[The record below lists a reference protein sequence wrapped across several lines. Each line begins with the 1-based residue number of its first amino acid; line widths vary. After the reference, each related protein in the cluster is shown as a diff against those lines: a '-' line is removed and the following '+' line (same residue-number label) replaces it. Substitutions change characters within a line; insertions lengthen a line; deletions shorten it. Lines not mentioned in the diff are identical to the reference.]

1 MNTKAKPGDV
11 GIVKGSGD
19 LRSKVRRHEKKCG
32 GFSLV
37 EISLALAIIGV
48 VFTVLIGLLP
58 AGMSNYSVAMN
69 TQTSVEIYQRL
80 AAELQETDFDVL
92 FRDKKETVKTANGD
106 FHRLALRYFDAQGQ
120 EVRVANPDG
129 PTSAETERIVYTARI
144 RFSQPGVM
152 DPSQHKSSHFTS
164 LPDITGARF
173 NPRDSTFVCIQVALS
188 RGREVKSLVGSDFL
202 IGSEKAMKAG
212 VPLRTY
218 SLLLTRNGFLPPN
231 T

>member
-1 MNTKAKPGDV
+1 MNTMVHLGGAGV
-11 GIVKGSGD
+11 IERSGSFRRTGKG
-19 LRSKVRRHEKKCG
+19 RK

-37 EISLALAIIGV
+37 EISIALAIIGV

-106 FHRLALRYFDAQGQ
+106 FHRLALRYFDVQGQ
-120 EVRVANPDG
+120 EVRVANPDV
-129 PTSAETERIVYTARI
+129 PTNAETERIVYTARI
-144 RFSQPGVM
+144 RFSQPGVA
-152 DPSQHKSSHFTS
+152 DPNQHKSNYFTS
-164 LPDITGARF
+164 LPDISGARF
-173 NPRDSTFVCIQVALS
+173 NPRDSTFVSIQVVLS
-188 RGREVKSLVGSDFL
+188 RGHEVKSLVGNDFL
-202 IGSEKAMKAG
+202 IAADKAAKAG
-212 VPLRTY
+212 LPLRTY